1 MIERDR
7 ADALGALYAWDST
20 ETDTAETE
28 DLSPRAAHL
37 VGGVVSN
44 AKAIDQAIGDA
55 ATSWRIERM
64 AVVDRNILRLATFEL
79 QHTKLSR
86 AIVIDEAIRLAK
98 EFSTAGSGKFING
111 VLEKVAT
118 NVRDGQEPSS

>member
-20 ETDTAETE
+20 GSESVDV
-28 DLSPRAAHL
+28 DDISPRAAHL
-37 VGGVVSN
+37 VNGVVN
-44 AKAIDQAIGDA
+44 NIEEIDRAISEA

-64 AVVDRNILRLATFEL
+64 AVVDRNILRLGTFEVR
-79 QHTKLSR
+79 HTGLSR

-111 VLEKVAT
+111 VLEKIAT
-118 NVRDGQEPSS
+118 NVRDSQEHPS